1 MFRQTRGWF
10 VNVLNKLVVFFDAYD
25 VSAYLWRLLFNV
37 SRNNQNHSRNQK
49 KVTFV
54 PNSSPPNPRQPY
66 SRAVDIPNAA
76 RKAAPQSA
84 VNLHPG
90 NETGLEQQRT

>member
-1 MFRQTRGWF
+1 MRGWF

-25 VSAYLWRLLFNV
+25 VSAYLWCLLFNV

-54 PNSSPPNPRQPY
+54 
-66 SRAVDIPNAA
+66 
-76 RKAAPQSA
+76 
-84 VNLHPG
+84 
-90 NETGLEQQRT
+90 

>member
-1 MFRQTRGWF
+1 MRGWF

-25 VSAYLWRLLFNV
+25 VSAYLWCLLFNV

-54 PNSSPPNPRQPY
+54 PNSSPPNPPSTVLQGGRYSECCPKSSAPIRCQP
-66 SRAVDIPNAA
+66 
-76 RKAAPQSA
+76 AP
-84 VNLHPG
+84 
-90 NETGLEQQRT
+90 R